1 MHLSFDLYPSYL
13 RDFSESVLPKKEYQ
27 SSYAIHAMRN
37 YAYRTEGGK
46 RTGPFPQ
53 VRPEGSLV
61 LDCPSINDTGKART
75 LNVVHTRAWSTWT
88 GQKPS
93 SKQTITA
100 SVRYSSNDVGSPED
114 WDLSYK
120 SEPILPVKSYRY
132 NALGPMKHKGR
143 INGKLVELSTIKSS
157 NIRKYTANHT
167 VTCLYTFIERL
178 QAGKVQLGKVDYLD
192 DLTMFRPGL
201 EIVSLPDQTI
211 EVQGK
216 LQNLHGFALVG
227 PAILPLYFWQD
238 EHDHVLAVIGRNV
251 AYTLTAV
258 TS

>member
-13 RDFSESVLPKKEYQ
+13 RDFSDSVLPQKEYQ
-27 SSYAIHAMRN
+27 LSYSIHAMRN

-61 LDCPSINDTGKART
+61 LDCPSITDAGKART
-75 LNVVHTRAWSTWT
+75 LNAVHTRAWSTWT

-100 SVRYSSNDVGSPED
+100 SVSYTSNDVGSPQD
-114 WDLSYK
+114 WSLSYK

-132 NALGPMKHKGR
+132 NALGPVKHRGR
-143 INGKLVELSTIKSS
+143 CGGNLIELSSIKSS
-157 NIRKYTANHT
+157 NMRQYTPKHQ

-201 EIVSLPDQTI
+201 EIVSLPQQRI

-216 LQNLHGFALVG
+216 LQNLHGYALVG

-251 AYTLTAV
+251 AYTLTAI

>member
-27 SSYAIHAMRN
+27 LSYAIHAMRN

-53 VRPEGSLV
+53 VREEGSLV
-61 LDCPSINDTGKART
+61 LDCPSIKDTDKLRT
-75 LNVVHTRAWSTWT
+75 INIVHTRAWSTWT

-100 SVRYSSNDVGSPED
+100 SISYTSNQMGSLEN
-114 WDLSYK
+114 WNLSYQ
-120 SEPILPVKSYRY
+120 SEPILPVKSFRY
-132 NALGPMKHKGR
+132 NKLGPVKHNGR
-143 INGKLVELSTIKSS
+143 SSGQIIELSSS
-157 NIRKYTANHT
+157 NSDNIRTYTAKNT
-167 VTCLYTFIERL
+167 IISLYTFIERL